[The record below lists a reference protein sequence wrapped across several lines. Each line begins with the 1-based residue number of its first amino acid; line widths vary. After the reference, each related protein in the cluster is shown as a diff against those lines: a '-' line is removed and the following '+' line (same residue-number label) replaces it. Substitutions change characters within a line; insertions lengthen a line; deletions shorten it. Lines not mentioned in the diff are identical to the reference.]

1 MNAQKVDVLAV
12 LDRQMEFTVASDYPG
27 ASDDHRDMLAARDAV
42 AELIAADQEYDAARA
57 DAERYAKKLDG
68 AQPPLNEVMDRITR
82 VRVATARRATA
93 LARVGGAA

>member
-1 MNAQKVDVLAV
+1 MDLKPVGIWTGQ
-12 LDRQMEFTVASDYPG
+12 LDYQPANQAKE
-27 ASDDHRDMLAARDAV
+27 AV